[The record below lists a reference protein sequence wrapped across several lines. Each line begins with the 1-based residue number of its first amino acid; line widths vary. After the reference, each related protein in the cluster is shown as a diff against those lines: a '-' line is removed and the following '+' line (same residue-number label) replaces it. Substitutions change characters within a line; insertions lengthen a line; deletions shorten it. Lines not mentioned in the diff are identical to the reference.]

1 MTISDLSIELAIV
14 IMIRILAVA
23 SPVILLARN
32 IDPTRLG
39 DTLAQILAF
48 SRSFCHW
55 LGGRCAYDR
64 VV

>member
-39 DTLAQILAF
+39 DT
-48 SRSFCHW
+48 
-55 LGGRCAYDR
+55 DR
-64 VV
+64 KSTRLNSSH